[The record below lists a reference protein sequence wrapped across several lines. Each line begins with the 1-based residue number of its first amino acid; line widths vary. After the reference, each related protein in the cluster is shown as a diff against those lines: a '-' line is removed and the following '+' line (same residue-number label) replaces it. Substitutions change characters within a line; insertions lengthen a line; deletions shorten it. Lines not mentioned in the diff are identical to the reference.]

1 MYKNI
6 FKYDDMKRSEHMAVR
21 TAVGWYFWTHQ
32 LLEITGPDVTAFLDY
47 IFPNNIGSLAVGK
60 DRYTT
65 MLNEQG
71 EIIDDVVVMRR
82 SEDIYWVS
90 TLYATKTDDWW
101 YFHQGDYDVEWSEIT
116 DEWSMYAVQGPKSRE
131 LVSGLVKGL
140 EEDSIESSI
149 DGLKFFSHMETKI
162 HGIPCIINR
171 GGFSGEKLGYEIY
184 VHPDNCEAL
193 EAYLKPAAEAL
204 GGKEVTEF
212 QVMAWTLP
220 TEANFYYMRDLAHT
234 NPFEVGLEK
243 NIKWDKDF
251 IGKEALLKIK
261 EEGPKREMVGFEVP
275 ESDIYIR
282 SKQYGGPGEPVY
294 IDGEEEEAGRV
305 SKLVYSYVK
314 EVNIGYI
321 LAKKGALRVGDKIKI
336 HGYDAV
342 ITDMNWM

>member
-21 TAVGWYFWTHQ
+21 NTVGWYFWTHQ

-47 IFPNNIGSLAVGK
+47 IFPNDIASLPVGK

-82 SEDIYWVS
+82 EEDKYWVS
-90 TLYATKTDDWW
+90 TLFASKTDDWW
-101 YFHQGDYDVEWSEIT
+101 YYHQGDYDVDWTEVT
-116 DEWSMYAVQGPKSRE
+116 DEWEMYAVQGPKAKE
-131 LVSGLVKGL
+131 LVESLVK
-140 EEDSIESSI
+140 DSIA
-149 DGLKFFSHMETKI
+149 DLKFFSHMENEI
-162 HGIPCIINR
+162 NGVPCLINR
-171 GGFSGEKLGYEIY
+171 SGFSGEKWGYEIY
-184 VHPDNCEAL
+184 VSPDDRDAL
-193 EAYLKPAAEAL
+193 EEVLAPAAEKL

-243 NIKWDKDF
+243 NINWDKDF
-251 IGKEALLKIK
+251 IGKDALLKVK
-261 EEGPKREMVGFEVP
+261 EEGPAREMVGFEVP
-275 ESDIYIR
+275 EADIYIR
-282 SKQYGGPGEPVY
+282 AKQYGGPGEPVY
-294 IDGEEEEAGRV
+294 IDGEEEEVGRV

-314 EVNIGYI
+314 ETNIGYI
-321 LAKKGALRVGDKIKI
+321 LAVKDKLHVGDRIQI

-342 ITDMNWM
+342 ITEKKWL

>member
-32 LLEITGPDVTAFLDY
+32 LLEITGPDVTAFLEY
-47 IFPNNIGSLAVGK
+47 MFPNNIGSLAVGR

-71 EIIDDVVVMRR
+71 EIIDDVVIMRMD
-82 SEDIYWVS
+82 EDRYWVS
-90 TLYATKTDDWW
+90 TLFASKTDDWW
-101 YFHQGDYDVEWSEIT
+101 YYHQGDYDVDWSEIT
-116 DEWSMYAVQGPKSRE
+116 DEWEMYAVQGPKSKE
-131 LVSGLVKGL
+131 VVESLVR
-140 EEDSIESSI
+140 DSIS
-149 DGLKFFSHMETKI
+149 GLKFFAHMDTEI
-162 HGIPCIINR
+162 QGIPCMINR

-184 VHPDNCEAL
+184 VHPEDCDAL
-193 EAYLKPAAEAL
+193 EAVLKPAVEKA
-204 GGKEVTEF
+204 GGKQVTEF

-220 TEANFYYMRDLAHT
+220 TEANFYYMRDLSHT

-243 NIKWDKDF
+243 NIKWDKEF
-251 IGKEALLKIK
+251 VGKEALLKVK

-275 ESDIYIR
+275 EADIYIR

-294 IDGEEEEAGRV
+294 LDGEEVGRV
-305 SKLVYSYVK
+305 SKMVYSYVR
-314 EVNIGYI
+314 EVNNGYI
-321 LAKKGALRVGDKIKI
+321 LAEKGKLHIGDKIKI

-342 ITDMNWM
+342 ITEKNWL

>member
-21 TAVGWYFWTHQ
+21 NTVGWYFWTHQ
-32 LLEITGPDVTAFLDY
+32 ILEITGPDVTAFLDY
-47 IFPNNIGSLAVGK
+47 IYPNDISSLAVGR

-82 SEDIYWVS
+82 GEDRYWIS

-101 YFHQGDYDVEWSEIT
+101 YFHQGDYQVDWSEIT
-116 DEWSMYAVQGPKSRE
+116 DEWEMYAVQGPKSRE
-131 LVSGLVKGL
+131 LVEGLAK
-140 EEDSIESSI
+140 DSIAE
-149 DGLKFFSHMETKI
+149 LKFFAHMETEI
-162 HGIPCIINR
+162 NGISCVINR

-184 VHPDNCEAL
+184 VHPEDCDAL
-193 EAYLKPAAEAL
+193 EALLRPAAEEL
-204 GGKEVTEF
+204 GGRQVTEF

-243 NIKWDKDF
+243 NINWDKDF
-251 IGKEALLKIK
+251 IGKDALLTIK
-261 EEGPKREMVGFEVP
+261 EEGPKREMVGFEVL
-275 ESDIYIR
+275 EDDIYIR
-282 SKQYGGPGEPVY
+282 AKQYGGPGEPVHVE
-294 IDGEEEEAGRV
+294 GMEEEAGRV

-314 EVNIGYI
+314 EVNNGYI
-321 LAKKGALRVGDKIKI
+321 LAQKDKLHIGDKIKI

-342 ITDMNWM
+342 ITEKNWL